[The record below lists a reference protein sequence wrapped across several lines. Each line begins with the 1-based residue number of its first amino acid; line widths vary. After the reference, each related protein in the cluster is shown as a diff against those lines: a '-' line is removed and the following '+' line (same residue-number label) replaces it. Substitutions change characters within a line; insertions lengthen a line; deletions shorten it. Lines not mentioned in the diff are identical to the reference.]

1 MKTSLEERAIFSDGS
16 RRLFFGSLLVLMLV
30 AGSFGR
36 CQTILFSENFEGDFP
51 GSGWSVADF
60 EPEGSPAFW
69 DDVHTSFGSVAARS
83 GSWKGYCAGTGFS
96 GTTTAPRYQ
105 DDMFAEMYRSV
116 NLAGATSVTLTFWY
130 NIPSIEA
137 SVDICAV
144 FVDSTIVWSRSSTT
158 VGWLQTNIDL
168 TPYVGAAHIISFA
181 FASDFSVG
189 GEGWYLDD
197 IVLTANGIA
206 QQPNLTP
213 YQPPGWS
220 DKIVVSRAT
229 GTTTDT
235 PDLQPNDTLYVDW
248 AVINNG
254 SASVNSTFRT
264 ELYVDGVFRV
274 FVTSAP
280 PTQPNSYR
288 FVSDYNIGMLTAGT
302 HTLTIRT
309 DTTGAISESN
319 ETDNEYTKTI
329 TISGTPDIR
338 VSPLAVGFNITN
350 SGGGLAAGEAAEPA
364 PLYLSA
370 EQKLEL
376 AGEVSER
383 FNAGAERVE
392 VIVNLQSPVG
402 KPRGREWDS
411 KAKLQEWHGAVKARQ
426 DEVISALAP
435 GEFQLRHRFANQS
448 GFSGAVTRQGFEKLA
463 RHPRVESI
471 ELVRVLKAQ
480 LAQGIPLMN
489 AALYRSTYSGAGV
502 AVAIVDSGVD
512 YTHPRLGGGGFPNS
526 KVIGGYDF
534 GDLDPDP
541 QASGSAHG
549 TACAGIAAGDLGT
562 TNDYIG
568 GVAASAKIYALKIT
582 SGPGG
587 GSSSAE
593 VIAAW
598 DWCITHKNDDPAN
611 PILVI
616 STSFGGDRYFSA
628 CDGVQSAEATAANN
642 AVAAGMTVLAASGND
657 GYCDSISSPA
667 CLSSVISVGAV
678 YDAAYGTVT
687 LCIDPDSCA
696 PKYFD
701 PSCDTSFGT
710 DSVTAADKVTPYS
723 NIAPFLGI
731 LAPAHRAYTTDIV
744 GAGGY
749 SAGDYEPNFGGT
761 SAACPY
767 AAGGVAA
774 LQSAARAAT
783 GRFLTPAEVRVILVN
798 TGDPVTDTKVAITK
812 PRVNLGRAIESLG
825 QNNSFT
831 IFNDGNA
838 PLTVTAITLDAAAA
852 WLSWTP
858 QGPFTIGPGT
868 AQVIALSVNPS
879 LVPAGETT
887 RRLVIASNDPDE
899 NPYPGGVFV
908 TVTNG
913 VALPTLQI
921 IRVGTQILLSWPTN
935 AAGYVLRSTHD
946 LSGGGWGT
954 VPTAP
959 AIIGSQFF
967 VTNTITEDTRFY
979 RLQK

>member
-1 MKTSLEERAIFSDGS
+1 MKTSLEARAAFPIGS
-16 RRLFFGSLLVLMLV
+16 PRLFFSGLLALILG
-30 AGSFGR
+30 AAAFARG
-36 CQTILFSENFEGDFP
+36 QTILFAENFEGDFP
-51 GSGWSVADF
+51 GSGWSVGDF
-60 EPEGSPAFW
+60 EPEGDPAFW
-69 DDVHTSFGSVAARS
+69 DDVHTSFGSVPARS
-83 GSWKGYCAGTGFS
+83 GSWKGYCAGAGFA
-96 GTTTAPRYQ
+96 GTTGSPQYQ

-116 NLAGATSVTLTFWY
+116 SLAGATSASLTFWY
-130 NIPSIEA
+130 NIPSIETG
-137 SVDICAV
+137 VDICAV
-144 FVDSTIVWSRSSTT
+144 FVDSTVVWSQSSSSA
-158 VGWLQTNIDL
+158 GWQQATIDL
-168 TPYVGAAHIISFA
+168 TAYVGGAHVIAFA
-181 FASDFSVG
+181 FASDFSLV

-197 IVLTANGIA
+197 IVVSAGGVA
-206 QQPNLTP
+206 QQPNLTAYRP
-213 YQPPGWS
+213 AGWS
-220 DKIVVSRAT
+220 DKIVVSRVT

-235 PDLQPNDTLYVDW
+235 SDLQPSDTLYVDW
-248 AVINNG
+248 AV
-254 SASVNSTFRT
+254 VNSGSVAVNATFRT
-264 ELYVDGVFRV
+264 ELYVDGVFRI
-274 FVTSAP
+274 FTSSAP
-280 PTQPNSYR
+280 PLQPNAYR
-288 FVSDYNIGMLTAGT
+288 FVSDYSIGTLSAGT
-302 HTLTIRT
+302 HTLTIRA
-309 DTTGAISESN
+309 DTTGAVGESD

-350 SGGGLAAGEAAEPA
+350 SGGGLAPSEPA
-364 PLYLSA
+364 EAGALYLSA

-376 AGEVSER
+376 AAGVSER
-383 FNAGAERVE
+383 FNAGAERVD
-392 VIVNLQSPVG
+392 VIVNLQSPAG

-411 KAKLQEWHGAVKARQ
+411 KVKLEQWQGAVKSRQ
-426 DEVISALAP
+426 EEVLSGLAP
-435 GEFQLRHRFANQS
+435 GEFQLRHRFGNQS

-471 ELVRVLKAQ
+471 ELVRPLKAQ

-489 AALYRSTYSGAGV
+489 ALVYRSTYSGAGV
-502 AVAIVDSGVD
+502 SVAIVDSGVD
-512 YTHPRLGGGGFPNS
+512 YRHPRLGGGGFPNS

-534 GDLDPDP
+534 GDLDADP

-582 SGPGG
+582 AGASG

-616 STSFGGDRYFSA
+616 STSFGGERYFSA

-642 AVAAGMTVLAASGND
+642 AVAAGITVLAASGND
-657 GYCDSISSPA
+657 GYCDSLSSPA

-687 LCIDPDSCA
+687 LCIDPESCA

-710 DSVTAADKVTPYS
+710 DSVTGADKVTPYS
-723 NIAPFLGI
+723 NIASFLGV

-749 SAGDYEPNFGGT
+749 SAGDYDPNFGGT

-767 AAGGVAA
+767 AAGAVAA
-774 LQSAARAAT
+774 LQSAART
-783 GRFLTPAEVRVILVN
+783 TLGRVLTPAEVRQRLVA

-812 PRVNLGRAIESLG
+812 PRINLGRAIESLG

-838 PLTVTAITLDAAAA
+838 PLTVTAITPDSAVA

-858 QGPFTIGPGT
+858 QAPFTLGAGT
-868 AQVIALSVNPS
+868 AQVIALSVDPS
-879 LVPAGETT
+879 VVPAGETT
-887 RRLVIASNDPDE
+887 RRLLIASDDPDE

-908 TVTNG
+908 SVTNG
-913 VALPTLQI
+913 LASPTLQVA
-921 IRVGTQILLSWPTN
+921 RVGNQILLSWPTN
-935 AAGYVLRSTHD
+935 ATGFVLRSTAN
-946 LSGGGWGT
+946 LSGSGWGT
-954 VPTAP
+954 VATTPVVVA
-959 AIIGSQFF
+959 GRFF
-967 VTNTITEDTRFY
+967 VTNTISGNARFY

>member
-1 MKTSLEERAIFSDGS
+1 MKMSLEESALFSSGPQ
-16 RRLFFGSLLVLMLV
+16 RLFFSGLLAVMLG
-30 AGSFGR
+30 AASFGR
-36 CQTILFSENFEGDFP
+36 CQTTLFSENFEGDFP
-51 GSGWSVADF
+51 GSSWNVGDF
-60 EPEGSPAFW
+60 EPEGTPAFW
-69 DDVHTSFGSVAARS
+69 DDVHSSFGSVPARS
-83 GSWKGYCAGTGFS
+83 GSWKGYCAGTGFA
-96 GTTTAPRYQ
+96 GTTVSPRYQ
-105 DDMFAEMYRSV
+105 DDMSAEMYRSV
-116 NLAGATSVTLTFWY
+116 NLAGATSASLTFWY

-137 SVDICAV
+137 GVDICAV
-144 FVDSTIVWSRSSTT
+144 LVGQDAVWTRSSTSA
-158 VGWLQTNIDL
+158 GWQQATIDL
-168 TPYVGAAHIISFA
+168 TAYVGGAHVISFA
-181 FASDFSVG
+181 FVSDYSLV

-197 IVLTANGIA
+197 IVLSAGGIA

-213 YQPPGWS
+213 YRPTGWS
-220 DKIVVSRAT
+220 DKIVVSRVT

-235 PDLQPNDTLYVDW
+235 LDLQPNDTLYVDW
-248 AVINNG
+248 AVINSG
-254 SASVNSTFRT
+254 AASVNSAFRT

-274 FVTSAP
+274 FVSSPP

-288 FVSDYNIGMLTAGT
+288 FVSDYNIGMLSAGT
-302 HTLTIRT
+302 HTLTVRA
-309 DTTGAISESN
+309 DTTGAVSESD

-350 SGGGLAAGEAAEPA
+350 SGGGLASSEASEPM

-370 EQKLEL
+370 EQKLAL

-383 FNAGAERVE
+383 FNAGAERVD
-392 VIVNLQSPVG
+392 VIVNLQSPAG

-411 KAKLQEWHGAVKARQ
+411 KVKLQQWHGAVKARQ
-426 DEVISALAP
+426 DEVLAALAA
-435 GEFQLRHRFANQS
+435 GEFQPRHRFANQS

-471 ELVRVLKAQ
+471 ELVRLLRPQ

-489 AALYRSTYSGAGV
+489 AAVYRSTYSGQGV
-502 AVAIVDSGVD
+502 SVAIVDSGVD

-534 GDLDPDP
+534 GDLDADP
-541 QASGSAHG
+541 QAGGSAHG
-549 TACAGIAAGDLGT
+549 TACAGIAAGDPGT

-582 SGPGG
+582 AGASG

-598 DWCITHKNDDPAN
+598 DWCVSHKNDDPAN

-616 STSFGGDRYFSA
+616 STSFGGERYFSA
-628 CDGVQSAEATAANN
+628 CDIGQTAEATAANN
-642 AVAAGMTVLAASGND
+642 AVAAGITVLAASGND

-687 LCIDPDSCA
+687 LCIDPESCA

-701 PSCDTSFGT
+701 PSCPTSFGT

-723 NIAPFLGI
+723 NIASFLGV

-749 SAGDYEPNFGGT
+749 SAGDYDPNFGGT

-774 LQSAARAAT
+774 LQSAARIAL

-838 PLTVTAITLDAAAA
+838 PLNVTAITPDSPVA
-852 WLSWTP
+852 WLSWNP
-858 QGPFTIGPGT
+858 QPPFTLGPGT
-868 AQVIALSVNPS
+868 AQVIALSVNAS

-887 RRLVIASNDPDE
+887 RRLLIASDDADE

-913 VALPTLQI
+913 IAAPTLQI
-921 IRVGTQILLSWPTN
+921 TRVGNQILLSWPAT
-935 AAGYVLRSTHD
+935 ASGFDLRSTHD
-946 LSGGGWGT
+946 LSGGGWGI
-954 VPTAP
+954 VSGAP
-959 AIIGSQFF
+959 AVIGGRFF
-967 VTNTITEDTRFY
+967 VTNTITGDARFY

>member
-1 MKTSLEERAIFSDGS
+1 MKTFLKERPFFSNGLH
-16 RRLFFGSLLVLMLV
+16 RLVFGGVLAVILG
-30 AGSFGR
+30 AASFGR
-36 CQTILFSENFEGDFP
+36 GQTVLLSENFELDFP
-51 GSGWSVADF
+51 GTGWSVADF
-60 EPEGSPAFW
+60 EPEGDPAFW

-96 GTTTAPRYQ
+96 GTTTSPRYQ

-116 NLAGATSVTLTFWY
+116 NLAGATSATLSFWY
-130 NIPSIEA
+130 NIPSIEGG
-137 SVDICAV
+137 VDICAV
-144 FVDSTIVWSRSSTT
+144 FVDSDLAWSRSSGT
-158 VGWLQTNIDL
+158 VGWQQANVDL
-168 TPYVGAAHIISFA
+168 TPYVGAARTISFA
-181 FASDFSVG
+181 FASDFSVV

-213 YQPPGWS
+213 YRPTGWS
-220 DKIVVSRAT
+220 DKIVVSRVT
-229 GTTTDT
+229 GTSTDT
-235 PDLQPNDTLYVDW
+235 TDLQPNDNLYVDW
-248 AVINNG
+248 AVINSG
-254 SASVNSTFRT
+254 AATVNSAFRT
-264 ELYVDGVFRV
+264 ELYVDGVFRI
-274 FVTSAP
+274 FVSSAP
-280 PTQPNSYR
+280 PTAPNSYR
-288 FVSDYNIGMLTAGT
+288 FVEDYSIGMLAAGT

-309 DTTGAISESN
+309 DTTGAVSESN

-350 SGGGLAAGEAAEPA
+350 AGRGLAASELAEPT

-376 AGEVSER
+376 AKGVSER
-383 FNAGAERVE
+383 FDGGTERVD
-392 VIVNLQSPVG
+392 VIVNLQSPDG

-411 KAKLQEWHGAVKARQ
+411 KVKLQQWHAAVKSRQ
-426 DEVISALAP
+426 DEALSALQP

-471 ELVRVLKAQ
+471 ELVRELKAQ

-489 AALYRSTYSGAGV
+489 AAVYRSTYSGAGV

-512 YTHPRLGGGGFPNS
+512 YNHPRLGGGGFPNS

-534 GDLDPDP
+534 GSLDSDPRPD
-541 QASGSAHG
+541 GNAHG

-568 GVAASAKIYALKIT
+568 GVAASSRVYALKIT
-582 SGPGG
+582 SGPSGS
-587 GSSSAE
+587 SSSAE

-616 STSFGGDRYFSA
+616 STSFGGERYFSA
-628 CDGVQSAEATAANN
+628 CDSLQTAEATAANN

-657 GYCDSISSPA
+657 GYCDSLASPA

-687 LCIDPDSCA
+687 LCLDEASCA

-701 PSCDTSFGT
+701 PSCDTGFGAE
-710 DSVTAADKVTPYS
+710 SVTAADKVTPYS
-723 NIAPFLGI
+723 NIASFLGV

-749 SAGDYEPNFGGT
+749 AAGDYEPNFGGT

-767 AAGGVAA
+767 VAGGVAA
-774 LQSAARAAT
+774 LQSAARAAL
-783 GRFLTPAEVRVILVN
+783 GRFLTPAEVRLILVN

-838 PLTVTAITLDAAAA
+838 PLNVIGITPDSPVP

-858 QGPFTIGPGT
+858 QAPFTIGPGT
-868 AQVIALSVNPS
+868 AQLIALSVNPS
-879 LVPAGETT
+879 LVPAGVTT
-887 RRLVIASNDPDE
+887 RRLLIASDDPDE

-908 TVTNG
+908 NVTNG

-921 IRVGTQILLSWPTN
+921 IRAGNQVLLSWPTN
-935 AAGYVLRSTHD
+935 ASGFVLRSAQN
-946 LSGGGWGT
+946 LSGGGWGS
-954 VPTAP
+954 VAGAP
-959 AIIGSQFF
+959 GVIGSRFYL
-967 VTNTITEDTRFY
+967 TNTITGPARFY